1 MFKDKFFNIEYIS
14 KFDKEDIQNIHLDK
28 FYLDEKTSY
37 LNKSKLWSK
46 DFHYRRLSEAEIS
59 CAIKHI
65 EALKKISESDQEYA
79 LIIEDDVLA
88 LTKFY
93 INKLKKVMNT
103 KDSWDILFIGQGI
116 SKDFILKKIKKKSF
130 LSKLYEVNHPA
141 TNCAES
147 YIVKKSAAKKIYE
160 SIKPFNMAY
169 DWELAYQIYHL
180 DLNVK
185 WLYPPIFHQ
194 GSISG
199 SYKSELR

>member
-65 EALKKISESDQEYA
+65 EALKKISESDEEYA

-93 INKLKKVMNT
+93 INKLKKVINT
-103 KDSWDILFIGQGI
+103 KTAGI
-116 SKDFILKKIKKKSF
+116 FCL
-130 LSKLYEVNHPA
+130 L
-141 TNCAES
+141 
-147 YIVKKSAAKKIYE
+147 AK
-160 SIKPFNMAY
+160 
-169 DWELAYQIYHL
+169 
-180 DLNVK
+180 V
-185 WLYPPIFHQ
+185 
-194 GSISG
+194 
-199 SYKSELR
+199 